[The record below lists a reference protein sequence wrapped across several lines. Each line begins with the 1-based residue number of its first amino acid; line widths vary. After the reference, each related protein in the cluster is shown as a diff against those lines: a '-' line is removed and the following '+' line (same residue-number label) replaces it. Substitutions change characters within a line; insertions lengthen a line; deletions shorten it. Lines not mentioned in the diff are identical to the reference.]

1 MSIRTSS
8 KIKSQKYGCTRR
20 WRRGPSVCTNAIL
33 VRRDVAEANIARLL
47 REKLYTTTAI
57 DRLVEKVNARLRA
70 QTPAAVAE
78 RGRLLGDLQRVG
90 RQLDRLRQFILEG
103 DTSVKVRL
111 WLAEAE
117 KEEHRLQSDLAR
129 AEGQA
134 GRQPLQVHP
143 GRAKQYLDD
152 LRETLEKGG
161 LRARQLLK
169 GDIERIIVH
178 SVLDAPK
185 PFARAEVISTGKG
198 LLERVTFVVAGARNH
213 RYQTPSRVKSI

>member
-8 KIKSQKYGCTRR
+8 TSKSQKYGCTRH
-20 WRRGPSVCTNAIL
+20 WRRGPSVCANAIL
-33 VRRDVAEANIARLL
+33 VRRDVAEANIAHLL
-47 REKLYTTTAI
+47 REKLYTPAAI
-57 DRLVEKVNARLRA
+57 DRLVEKVNARLQA

-90 RQLDRLRQFILEG
+90 RQLHRLRQFILEG
-103 DTSVKVRL
+103 DTSGKVRS

-117 KEEHRLQSDLAR
+117 KEEHRLQSDLAL
-129 AEGQA
+129 AEGQTS
-134 GRQPLQVHP
+134 RQPLQVHP
-143 GRAKQYLDD
+143 GRAKPYLDD

-178 SVLDAPK
+178 PVLAAPK
-185 PFARAEVISTGKG
+185 PFARAEVIASGKG
-198 LLERVTFVVAGARNH
+198 LLERVAFVVAGAGFEPA
-213 RYQTPSRVKSI
+213 TFGL